1 MGAEAI
7 VLLII
12 VIALILL
19 KVGLTVIGLVEEE
32 PAVVP
37 FIIITGFFVTICL
50 MAISDVVERTGTVY
64 SVETVQTGYVH
75 EIVDGEIKQVP
86 VYSYLILF
94 TDEDGRYRTI
104 ITENI
109 NYGLLKEGD
118 TIIYKNEDTKEV
130 NE

>member
-19 KVGLTVIGLVEEE
+19 GVGLTVTGLVEED
-32 PAVVP
+32 PVVVP
-37 FIIITGFFVTICL
+37 FIIIVGFFATICL
-50 MAISDVVERTGTVY
+50 MAISDVVERTGIVY
-64 SVETVQTGYVH
+64 SVETVQTDYVH

-94 TDEDGRYRTI
+94 TDEDGKYRTI
-104 ITENI
+104 TTKDI
-109 NYGLLKEGD
+109 NYGILKEGD
-118 TIIYKNEDTKEV
+118 TIIYKNGNTKEV

>member
-1 MGAEAI
+1 MGATATVLLVIAI
-7 VLLII
+7 VCIFAGILLI
-12 VIALILL
+12 
-19 KVGLTVIGLVEEE
+19 TIGLIEED
-32 PAVVP
+32 PVVVP
-37 FIIITGFFVTICL
+37 FIIITGFFATICL
-50 MAISDVVERTGTVY
+50 AGMSDVVERTGTVY
-64 SVETVQTGYVH
+64 SVETIQTGYAH
-75 EIVDGEIKQVP
+75 GIIDGEIKQVP

>member
-12 VIALILL
+12 VIALIFLG
-19 KVGLTVIGLVEEE
+19 VGLGVIGLVEEDSD
-32 PAVVP
+32 VVP
-37 FIIITGFFVTICL
+37 YIIIIGFFATICL
-50 MAISDVVERTGTVY
+50 AAISDVVERTGTVY
-64 SVETVQTGYVH
+64 SVETVQTGYAH

-104 ITENI
+104 NTKDI

-118 TIIYKNEDTKEV
+118 TIIYKNENTKEV
-130 NE
+130 GE